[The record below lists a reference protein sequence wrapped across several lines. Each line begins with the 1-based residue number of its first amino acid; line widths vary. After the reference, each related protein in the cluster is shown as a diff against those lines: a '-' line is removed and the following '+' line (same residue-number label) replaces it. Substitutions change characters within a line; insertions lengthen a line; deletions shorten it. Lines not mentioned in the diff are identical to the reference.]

1 MGMYVC
7 DTQPGYEHRRVL
19 GPANNSGRKSTTIEK
34 LMLKIYFIM
43 DDASYVVDSKSYR
56 NSLV

>member
-1 MGMYVC
+1 MYVC
-7 DTQPGYEHRRVL
+7 DTQSGYEHRRVL
-19 GPANNSGRKSTTIEK
+19 GPTNHPGRKSTTIEK

-43 DDASYVVDSKSYR
+43 DDASYVVEPKSYR